1 MLAFST
7 FLKECEIKD
16 FEKSYKSQVG
26 DIERTYFVAKKS
38 YERALKA
45 FVKKNITH
53 RTYKSL
59 WDEAFEFT
67 SESYKIYTEP
77 DQIEVLK
84 DLISL
89 HKTCMEDDCFY
100 DL

>member
-1 MLAFST
+1 MVAFST
-7 FLKECEIKD
+7 FLKEYEIKG
-16 FEKSYKSQVG
+16 FQKSYKTQVG
-26 DIERTYFVAKKS
+26 DIEKTYFVAKKS

-53 RTYKSL
+53 RTYQSL

-67 SESYKIYTEP
+67 TESHKIYTEP

-89 HKTCMEDDCFY
+89 HQNCMEDDDFY